1 MQEANQGPAEE
12 VAPAPPR
19 PDGVIAPPGGE
30 AAILLAAAGAAAAV
44 PAGPPI
50 MPGLWTWFTIIGALG
65 LAGILWGQA
74 ELALSVTLAG
84 AFVAAHAADRDPGL
98 NSLHRLL
105 SVLLVAGGATIFA
118 LLAFWLATQ
127 SAAGPVRPLAVGIAG
142 GGAVLCLLTALRPF
156 SDGLAAAFFRTAEPT
171 HTLRL
176 GARLVMMVLLFAFPG
191 WAAFP
196 GILDSLAESGRP
208 LLDTGQLLG
217 SVVGLSVLA
226 LGAVGFLIRRDARAT
241 FDRLGLRA
249 LRPAHYG
256 VVALGVAALYFL
268 NTGTEGLQQR
278 WFPDLWDH
286 DQRMS
291 RLIARGLG
299 LGGGLLLGVS
309 AGVGEELAMR
319 GALQPRL
326 GVVLTSLAFAAL
338 HVHYSWF
345 GVASIF
351 LLGLLLG
358 VIRDRTSTTVAIL
371 VHSLYDIAAVF
382 TAGGAAR

>member
-1 MQEANQGPAEE
+1 
-12 VAPAPPR
+12 
-19 PDGVIAPPGGE
+19 
-30 AAILLAAAGAAAAV
+30 
-44 PAGPPI
+44 
-50 MPGLWTWFTIIGALG
+50 MPGLWTWFTVISALG
-65 LAGILWGQA
+65 LVGILWGQA

-98 NSLHRLL
+98 TSLHKLL
-105 SVLLVAGGATIFA
+105 SGVLVAGGATVFA

-127 SAAGPVRPLAVGIAG
+127 SAAVPVRPFAVGIAG

-156 SDGLAAAFFRTAEPT
+156 SDGLAAALFRTAEPT
-171 HTLRL
+171 HALRL
-176 GARLVMMVLLFAFPG
+176 GARLVMMVLLFALPG

-196 GILDSLAESGRP
+196 GVLDSLAESGRP

-217 SVVGLSVLA
+217 SLVGLSVLA
-226 LGAVGFLIRRDARAT
+226 LGAVGFLVRRGARAT
-241 FDRLGLRA
+241 FDRLGLRT

-256 VVALGVAALYFL
+256 VVALGMAALYVL
-268 NTGTEGLQQR
+268 NAGTEDLQHR

-291 RLIARGLG
+291 RLIAGGLG
-299 LGGGLLLGVS
+299 LGGSLLLGVS

-326 GVVLTSLAFAAL
+326 GLVLTSLVFAVL

-345 GVASIF
+345 GMAIIF
-351 LLGLLLG
+351 LLGMLLG

-382 TAGGAAR
+382 AAGGAAR

>member
-1 MQEANQGPAEE
+1 M
-12 VAPAPPR
+12 
-19 PDGVIAPPGGE
+19 
-30 AAILLAAAGAAAAV
+30 
-44 PAGPPI
+44 
-50 MPGLWTWFTIIGALG
+50 T
-65 LAGILWGQA
+65 
-74 ELALSVTLAG
+74 
-84 AFVAAHAADRDPGL
+84 
-98 NSLHRLL
+98 
-105 SVLLVAGGATIFA
+105 FA

-127 SAAGPVRPLAVGIAG
+127 STAGPVRPLAVGIAG

-156 SDGLAAAFFRTAEPT
+156 SDALAAALFRTSEPT
-171 HTLRL
+171 HVLRL
-176 GARLVMMVLLFAFPG
+176 AARLVMMVLLFALPG

-208 LLDTGQLLG
+208 LLDTGQLVG

-241 FDRLGLRA
+241 LERLGLRVPQ
-249 LRPAHYG
+249 PAHYG
-256 VVALGVAALYFL
+256 VVALGMGALYLL
-268 NTGTEGLQQR
+268 NAGTEGLQHR

-291 RLIARGLG
+291 RLIAGGLG

-326 GVVLTSLAFAAL
+326 GLVLTSMVFAAL

-345 GVASIF
+345 GMATIV
-351 LLGLLLG
+351 LLGVLLG

-382 TAGGAAR
+382 TAGGEAR

>member
-1 MQEANQGPAEE
+1 MQEANQGPADEA
-12 VAPAPPR
+12 VPAPPP
-19 PDGVIAPPGGE
+19 PDGLLAPPGGE
-30 AAILLAAAGAAAAV
+30 DASLLAAGAASPEAAL
-44 PAGPPI
+44 PPI
-50 MPGLWTWFTIIGALG
+50 MPGLWTWFTIIGVLG
-65 LAGILWGQA
+65 LVGVLWGQA
-74 ELALSVTLAG
+74 ELALSVALAG
-84 AFVAAHAADRDPGL
+84 AFVGAHAADRDPGL
-98 NSLHRLL
+98 ASLHQLL
-105 SVLLVAGGATIFA
+105 SGLLVAGGATIFA

-127 SAAGPVRPLAVGIAG
+127 SAAGPARPLAVGIAG

-156 SDGLAAAFFRTAEPT
+156 ADGLAAAFFRTAEPN

-191 WAAFP
+191 WAGFP
-196 GILDSLAESGRP
+196 GLLDAVADSGKP
-208 LLDTGQLLG
+208 LLDTAQLLS

-256 VVALGVAALYFL
+256 IVALGIAALYLL

-278 WFPDLWDH
+278 WFPGLWDH

-299 LGGGLLLGVS
+299 VGGGLLLGLS

-326 GVVLTSLAFAAL
+326 GVVLTALVFAAL
-338 HVHYSWF
+338 HVHYSWY

-351 LLGLLLG
+351 LLGTLLG

-371 VHSLYDIAAVF
+371 VHSLYDVAAVF
-382 TAGGAAR
+382 TAGGAGR